1 MLPAGPVAAPRGAVP
16 ARHRVGGRG
25 ARGLPA
31 VVALA
36 VVLGCALAGC
46 TTGPSA
52 RPAGT
57 AQAPEA
63 NAERL
68 AREGQPAAAAQSWEQ
83 AAGAGRPE
91 TRAAA
96 LTNAVRQ
103 WLAAA
108 RPADAERV
116 LARLDTEHPANAAP
130 TAAPRA
136 LLRAEVAL
144 AAGRPARALEQLR
157 GAGDPPPATLEPAA
171 STLRARALIAQGRV
185 ADGVRAFE
193 TGTRGQVRTA
203 LEPHR
208 RALWDSLRA
217 AALQGRDLDAP
228 RGADPVVI
236 GWLELARIAV
246 AGARN
251 PAAVRPRAAAWRN
264 RYASHPANGTILDG
278 MLAEADRSPALP
290 ARVALLLP
298 LSGRM
303 EPAGTALRDGFM
315 AAWYRAQPSARPE
328 LRVYDT
334 GTDAADAYRRAV
346 ADGAAFVVGPLAKE
360 DVQAV
365 ARSADPRV
373 VTLAL
378 NVLPDGE
385 PVPRRFY
392 QYALAP
398 EDEARQVAERLV
410 AQGLRVGAALVPSGE
425 WGRRVVGA
433 FEAALREG
441 GGVVVASRAYSSGTS
456 DFSDEITQ
464 ALGFAD
470 SERRY
475 RQLVA
480 TLGTPLQFSPRRRDD
495 LQFLFV
501 AGQPVQGRLIRPQLK
516 FHFAG
521 DLPVYSI
528 SDIYDPNP
536 AANEDLDGL
545 VFPDMPWTLAQD
557 PDTTQ
562 LRETLARTWPQA
574 VRRRG
579 RLYAMGFDAFRL
591 VEHLETGE
599 RSGDATAAP
608 VSTHAGDPIAG
619 LTGRLTVGPDGRI
632 RRTLDWAAIGP
643 DGRPRPLPSV
653 VIAP

>member
-1 MLPAGPVAAPRGAVP
+1 MHARALHRHPRLAALFFGAVAP
-16 ARHRVGGRG
+16 
-25 ARGLPA
+25 
-31 VVALA
+31 A
-36 VVLGCALAGC
+36 VVLGLRVSVGPAVVPATVRGWM
-46 TTGPSA
+46 TTNYVA
-52 RPAGT
+52 RAYGIDRD
-57 AQAPEA
+57 A
-63 NAERL
+63 
-68 AREGQPAAAAQSWEQ
+68 
-83 AAGAGRPE
+83 
-91 TRAAA
+91 RAA
-96 LTNAVRQ
+96 
-103 WLAAA
+103 
-108 RPADAERV
+108 V
-116 LARLDTEHPANAAP
+116 LGTEP
-130 TAAPRA
+130 
-136 LLRAEVAL
+136 
-144 AAGRPARALEQLR
+144 GR
-157 GAGDPPPATLEPAA
+157 
-171 STLRARALIAQGRV
+171 
-185 ADGVRAFE
+185 
-193 TGTRGQVRTA
+193 
-203 LEPHR
+203 
-208 RALWDSLRA
+208 
-217 AALQGRDLDAP
+217 LQGL
-228 RGADPVVI
+228 
-236 GWLELARIAV
+236 
-246 AGARN
+246 
-251 PAAVRPRAAAWRN
+251 
-264 RYASHPANGTILDG
+264 
-278 MLAEADRSPALP
+278 
-290 ARVALLLP
+290 
-298 LSGRM
+298 
-303 EPAGTALRDGFM
+303 
-315 AAWYRAQPSARPE
+315 
-328 LRVYDT
+328 
-334 GTDAADAYRRAV
+334 
-346 ADGAAFVVGPLAKE
+346 
-360 DVQAV
+360 
-365 ARSADPRV
+365 
-373 VTLAL
+373 TLC
-378 NVLPDGE
+378 
-385 PVPRRFY
+385 
-392 QYALAP
+392 
-398 EDEARQVAERLV
+398 
-410 AQGLRVGAALVPSGE
+410 
-425 WGRRVVGA
+425 
-433 FEAALREG
+433 
-441 GGVVVASRAYSSGTS
+441 
-456 DFSDEITQ
+456 EITQ